1 MFPRF
6 FPLVMGSIFWAC
18 TGSAG
23 AQPDLP
29 SGLGLPK
36 DAAAFVKR
44 TAECNHW
51 GSEEVT
57 SPARRQEIR
66 KALRRLKCHR
76 LEVDERTL
84 RNRYHDAPTVLDAIE
99 EAKALS

>member
-1 MFPRF
+1 MFSRF
-6 FPLVMGSIFWAC
+6 ACLVVACVGWAC
-18 TGSAG
+18 TGWVG

-29 SGLGLPK
+29 SGRGLPK

-44 TAECNHW
+44 TGQCNHW

-57 SPARRQEIR
+57 SAARRQEIR
-66 KALRRLKCHR
+66 KALRRLKCSR
-76 LEVDERTL
+76 LEADERAL
-84 RNRYHDAPTVLDAIE
+84 RNKYHDAPTVLDAIE